1 MKRTLLIL
9 TFLSLVLIACTKE
22 EVANHKL
29 SLDKLFVTAT
39 ANGGVEEIT
48 VTTTG
53 EWKASITGHVDWV
66 RIKNVNFGTGDG
78 VIAIEFSENNGEYR
92 TAELVVSL
100 ADGTKPRTV
109 SLNQEAEKGT
119 PVVSIVQPEEIFPFT
134 VGEYKVSYYS
144 NIVADDL
151 QISCE
156 ASWLKSPSLDGSYIT
171 FTLEEFI
178 KYVENWGLNL
188 NPYDYQYKAAWLI
201 LAYRQ
206 SLSQLATRAGKTL
219 IAYMVFRYMLENG
232 AHNILMVVP
241 NTSLVKQAV
250 KDMQEYKE
258 FFKSETVWAGGELCE
273 GSNLTVGTFQ
283 SLVKRADKRSTKYD
297 PKFFDKY
304 DIVLVD
310 EAHTLK
316 CESINKILNQNFMK
330 NVDILL

>member
-109 SLNQEAEKGT
+109 SLNQETEKGT

-134 VGEYKVSYYS
+134 AGEYKVSYYS

-171 FTLEEFI
+171 FTLEENEDPKKRRTTQLWLTYI
-178 KYVENWGLNL
+178 DEDSNE
-188 NPYDYQYKAAWLI
+188 YKAVCTI
-201 LAYRQ
+201 
-206 SLSQLATRAGKTL
+206 SQAPKVDNSKFDAESSNDSYEIDEEG
-219 IAYMVFRYMLENG
+219 
-232 AHNILMVVP
+232 
-241 NTSLVKQAV
+241 
-250 KDMQEYKE
+250 
-258 FFKSETVWAGGELCE
+258 FK
-273 GSNLTVGTFQ
+273 F
-283 SLVKRADKRSTKYD
+283 
-297 PKFFDKY
+297 
-304 DIVLVD
+304 
-310 EAHTLK
+310 
-316 CESINKILNQNFMK
+316 
-330 NVDILL
+330 

>member
-53 EWKASITGHVDWV
+53 EWKASITSYVDWV

-134 VGEYKVSYYS
+134 AGEYKVSYYS

-156 ASWLKSPSLDGSYIT
+156 ASESSESWLIRPSLDGSYIT
-171 FTLEEFI
+171 FTLL
-178 KYVENWGLNL
+178 ENKDPKRRTTQLWLTYIDEDSNE
-188 NPYDYQYKAAWLI
+188 YKAVCTI
-201 LAYRQ
+201 
-206 SLSQLATRAGKTL
+206 SQA
-219 IAYMVFRYMLENG
+219 
-232 AHNILMVVP
+232 
-241 NTSLVKQAV
+241 
-250 KDMQEYKE
+250 
-258 FFKSETVWAGGELCE
+258 
-273 GSNLTVGTFQ
+273 
-283 SLVKRADKRSTKYD
+283 
-297 PKFFDKY
+297 PK
-304 DIVLVD
+304 VD
-310 EAHTLK
+310 NSKFEA
-316 CESINKILNQNFMK
+316 ESISDSYEIDEEGFKF
-330 NVDILL
+330 